1 MPNTKMNFLRE
12 GANSGTPVVLVHG
25 YTGDNQS
32 WRLMSPL
39 MESKRPIV
47 MPDLPSHGISPL
59 WIPESFE
66 DFVEEIAANLEE
78 EMTEPFHLVGHSLGG
93 AVSFALS
100 DRMRGSIKSL
110 TAIAP
115 AGLGPEVD
123 AEFIAHYPS
132 ATEEDEI
139 GRWMKHIVGKDFEIP
154 EVMPALIAEKR
165 QDPERINAQV
175 DIGRVLLPD
184 GVQSVSVAR
193 QMAAVDVPCRVIWGK
208 QDTLIPWEHALSAP
222 ANIGLHLMPEVGH
235 MPNVEAPG
243 LLVQLIEENI
253 ASAGG

>member
-12 GANSGTPVVLVHG
+12 GADRGTPVVLVHG

-39 MESKRPIV
+39 MNTKRQVI
-47 MPDLPSHGISPL
+47 MPDLPSHGVSPL
-59 WIPESFE
+59 WIPDSF
-66 DFVEEIAANLEE
+66 DAFVEEIAANLEE
-78 EMTEPFHLVGHSLGG
+78 EIAGSFHLVGHSLGG
-93 AVSFALS
+93 AVAFALS
-100 DRMRGSIKSL
+100 DRMRGAVKSL

-132 ATEEDEI
+132 ATEPAEI
-139 GRWMKHIVGKDFEIP
+139 QRWMQHIVGKDFELP
-154 EVMPALIAEKR
+154 EALPHLIAEKR
-165 QDPERINAQV
+165 QDAERIRAQV
-175 DIGRVLLPD
+175 EIGRVLLPD

-208 QDTLIPWEHALSAP
+208 QDTLIPWEHALNAP
-222 ANIGLHLMPEVGH
+222 AHIGLHLMPEVGH
-235 MPNVEAPG
+235 MPNVEAHE
-243 LLVQLIEENI
+243 LMVRLIEENI
-253 ASAGG
+253 ASAGS